1 MLSILRRRPVQ
12 LALLAGTLALVAG
25 GWWFAQRS
33 GVQYVSPR
41 YGPIVEAIYG
51 LGKVKTDRVYEV
63 KLGVPKTVETL
74 YVREGDTVRKGA
86 PLVRFEGGPRFNAP
100 YGGTVTLIAFREAQ
114 SVFPQQTVVRLE
126 DLSTTFIEVS
136 LEQEGALRVQPGQPA
151 RVVFESLRGEQINGK
166 VAAVFARN
174 EEFLAHIRVPLNDR
188 VLPGMTADVAIE
200 TGRKDKALL
209 VPLSAVSNGRVRI
222 VHEGTRKTVP
232 LRIGGIDGNWA
243 EVLEGD
249 ITPEDKVIVR
259 KQAAAAT
266 PAS

>member
-1 MLSILRRRPVQ
+1 MLSLLRHRPVQ
-12 LALLAGTLALVAG
+12 VALVAMVVAIVLG
-25 GWWFAQRS
+25 GWWLARRNS
-33 GVQYVSPR
+33 VDYVAPR

-63 KLGVPKTVETL
+63 KLGVPKTVEKL
-74 YVREGDTVRKGA
+74 YVREGDAVRKGK
-86 PLVRFEGGPRFNAP
+86 PLVRFEGGPLFAAP
-100 YGGTVTLIAFREAQ
+100 YDGSVTLIAFREAQ

-126 DLSTTFIEVS
+126 DLSTKFIEVS

-174 EEFLAHIRVPLNDR
+174 EEFLAHIRVPLNDS

-209 VPLSAVSNGRVRI
+209 VPLSAVSNGRVR
-222 VHEGTRKTVP
+222 VLHDGKRKTVQ
-232 LRIGGIDGNWA
+232 LKIGGVDGNWA
-243 EVLEGD
+243 EVIEGD
-249 ITPEDKVIVR
+249 ITPDDKVIVR
-259 KQAAAAT
+259 KQADAKTQT
-266 PAS
+266 P